1 MPAQLWHDTGPA
13 PWPTPGACLL
23 LLEAGPDTA
32 DTASLYSVEAAETET
47 QCGPGDSAETDSVE
61 GDLSSSSCSSC
72 SSTTLLDTEDEAEV
86 EGD

>member
-23 LLEAGPDTA
+23 LLEAGPDTP

-47 QCGPGDSAETDSVE
+47 QCGPADSAETDSVE
-61 GDLSSSSCSSC
+61 GDLSSSCC